1 MASRYLIEFIDA
13 ALFCTSPF
21 GLSYTDPDQKLL
33 VREHLLSLFQDFP
46 SLISSFDTFIHNDG
60 TTVNLLNATGDLQI
74 SPSTPAVPI
83 TIWLHENY
91 PKLAPI
97 VFVSSNSTYRIQNDH
112 PFVDPS
118 GATTSPYLQSW
129 SHPRSNLSGLVHNLI
144 NLFSLIHPFSIS
156 SYPSVSS
163 HPSVFSKMEAMD
175 RLSYYLHSDMA
186 AMKAAIE
193 EELEGL
199 SSLQSEMIKRVDM
212 ASSLVMA
219 LEHEESSLKR
229 RVMQL
234 REQADVLTNWLRV
247 NDHHHHHHHQVN
259 VLGDDDEMEDPFEVV
274 DEKSKLVL
282 DCFAADCALEDVFY
296 ELDKAVEQGAVSFEM
311 YIKQVRALARE
322 QFFHRVK
329 AENLRGEMKFI
340 SI

>member
-1 MASRYLIEFIDA
+1 
-13 ALFCTSPF
+13 
-21 GLSYTDPDQKLL
+21 
-33 VREHLLSLFQDFP
+33 
-46 SLISSFDTFIHNDG
+46 
-60 TTVNLLNATGDLQI
+60 
-74 SPSTPAVPI
+74 
-83 TIWLHENY
+83 
-91 PKLAPI
+91 
-97 VFVSSNSTYRIQNDH
+97 
-112 PFVDPS
+112 
-118 GATTSPYLQSW
+118 
-129 SHPRSNLSGLVHNLI
+129 
-144 NLFSLIHPFSIS
+144 
-156 SYPSVSS
+156 
-163 HPSVFSKMEAMD
+163 MEAMD

-186 AMKAAIE
+186 AMRAAIE

-212 ASSLVMA
+212 ASSLVMD
-219 LEHEESSLKR
+219 LDHEESSLKR

-234 REQADVLTNWLRV
+234 RDQADVLTNWLRV
-247 NDHHHHHHHQVN
+247 NDHHHHQVN
-259 VLGDDDEMEDPFEVV
+259 VLGDDEMEDPFEAV

-329 AENLRGEMKFI
+329 AENLRGETKFI